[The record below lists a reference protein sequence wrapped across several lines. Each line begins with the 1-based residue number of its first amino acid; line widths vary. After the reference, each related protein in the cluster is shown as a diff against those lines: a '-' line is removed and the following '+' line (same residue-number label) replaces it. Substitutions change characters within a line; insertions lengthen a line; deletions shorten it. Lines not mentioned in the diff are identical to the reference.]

1 LGEPE
6 FKEGIQGVEL
16 LKATDIIKDDGI
28 VDCCLVLQLLALA
41 TRDEYIKN
49 AVIQFIV
56 TRFRED
62 VRKVLGISFA
72 GMKLHWDEGFE

>member
-1 LGEPE
+1 LDEPE

-56 TRFRED
+56 TR
-62 VRKVLGISFA
+62 V
-72 GMKLHWDEGFE
+72 